1 LATLNHGEGRV
12 DRVPAGGLGGGLD
25 AAEAVLTGPRDRSLS
40 LPPNLFAEDEQL
52 LLDARKIVVGLKI
65 CKNELIIHRPF
76 KEYVLKLGVGGLET

>member
-1 LATLNHGEGRV
+1 MATLNHGEGRI

-25 AAEAVLTGPRDRSLS
+25 AAEAVLAGPRDRRLS

-52 LLDARKIVVGLKI
+52 LLDARKIVVSLKI

-76 KEYVLKLGVGGLET
+76 KEYVLKT

>member
-12 DRVPAGGLGGGLD
+12 DRVPAGGLCGGLD
-25 AAEAVLTGPRDRSLS
+25 AAEAVLADPRDRSLS

-65 CKNELIIHRPF
+65 CKIE
-76 KEYVLKLGVGGLET
+76 